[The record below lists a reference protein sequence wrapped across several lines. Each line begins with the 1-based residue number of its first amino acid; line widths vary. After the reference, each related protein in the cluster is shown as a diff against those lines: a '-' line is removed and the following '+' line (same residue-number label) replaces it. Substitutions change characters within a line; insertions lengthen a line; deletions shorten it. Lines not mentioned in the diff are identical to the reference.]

1 MRGKRGLI
9 SVCISLMVYANLTFA
24 DNSSTLLNIQ
34 QQWASINYE
43 ANNSEKEK
51 AFIALIVDAEAFVA
65 SSNNSAEALTW
76 LAITQ
81 SSAAKAKGGLD
92 ALDFAKAA
100 RANLE
105 KAIEA
110 DEQVLEGTALT
121 VLAALYH
128 NVPGW
133 PVAFGSDKKAARLFE
148 KALALYPNSM
158 DTHYFYAEYLF
169 DDGEYEEAARH
180 LTLAKSAPEK
190 QNRPIADKGR
200 RAEIE
205 SLEAKVASKL

>member
-43 ANNSEKEK
+43 ANSSEKEK

-81 SSAAKAKGGLD
+81 SSAAKAKGGLG

-205 SLEAKVASKL
+205 ILEAKVTNKL

>member
-1 MRGKRGLI
+1 MRSKRGLI

-24 DNSSTLLNIQ
+24 DNSSTMLNIQ

-81 SSAAKAKGGLD
+81 SSAAKAKGGLG

-105 KAIEA
+105 KPKFF
-110 DEQVLEGTALT
+110 T
-121 VLAALYH
+121 
-128 NVPGW
+128 
-133 PVAFGSDKKAARLFE
+133 
-148 KALALYPNSM
+148 
-158 DTHYFYAEYLF
+158 
-169 DDGEYEEAARH
+169 
-180 LTLAKSAPEK
+180 
-190 QNRPIADKGR
+190 
-200 RAEIE
+200 
-205 SLEAKVASKL
+205 

>member
-1 MRGKRGLI
+1 MRSIRGLI
-9 SVCISLMVYANLTFA
+9 AVFISLMVYANLTFA
-24 DNSSTLLNIQ
+24 DNSRTLLNIQ
-34 QQWASINYE
+34 QQWASINYDVDS
-43 ANNSEKEK
+43 SEKEK
-51 AFIALIVDAEAFVA
+51 AFLALIADAEAFVA
-65 SSNNSAEALTW
+65 SSSNNAEALTW

-81 SSAAKAKGGLD
+81 SSAAKAKGGLG

-105 KAIEA
+105 KALQQ
-110 DEQVLEGTALT
+110 DEQVLEGTALI

-133 PVAFGSDKKAARLFE
+133 PVAFGSDKKAARLFK

-158 DTHYFYAEYLF
+158 DAHYFYAEYLF

-190 QNRPIADKGR
+190 PNRPIADKGR

-205 SLEAKVASKL
+205 NLEAKVVGKL

>member
-1 MRGKRGLI
+1 MRSKRGLI
-9 SVCISLMVYANLTFA
+9 AVFISLMVYANPTFA
-24 DNSSTLLNIQ
+24 DNNHTLLGIQ
-34 QQWASINYE
+34 QQWASINYH
-43 ANNSEKEK
+43 ADSSEKEK
-51 AFIALIVDAEAFVA
+51 AFIALIADAEALVA

-81 SSAAKAKGGLD
+81 SSAAKAKGGLG

-110 DEQVLEGTALT
+110 NEQVLEGTALT

-158 DTHYFYAEYLF
+158 DAHYFYAEYLF

-190 QNRPIADKGR
+190 PNRPIADKGR

-205 SLEAKVASKL
+205 ILEAKVADKL

>member
-1 MRGKRGLI
+1 
-9 SVCISLMVYANLTFA
+9 MVYANLTFA

-43 ANNSEKEK
+43 ANSSEKEK

-81 SSAAKAKGGLD
+81 SSAAKAKGGLG

>member
-1 MRGKRGLI
+1 MLSKRGLFAI
-9 SVCISLMVYANLTFA
+9 CISLLAYTNLTFA
-24 DNSSTLLNIQ
+24 DSDNTLLAIQ
-34 QQWASINYE
+34 QQWAAVNYHYE
-43 ANNSEKEK
+43 SKDQEE
-51 AFIALIVDAEAFVA
+51 AFIKLIEEAEAFAAV
-65 SSNNSAEALTW
+65 SNNSAEALTW

-81 SSAAKAKGGLD
+81 SSAAKAKGGLG

-105 KAIEA
+105 KAIDA
-110 DEQVLEGTALT
+110 DESVLEGTALT

-133 PVAFGSDKKAARLFE
+133 PVAFGSDKKAAGLFK
-148 KALALYPNSM
+148 KALTLFPNSM

-169 DDGEYEEAARH
+169 DDGEYEEAAKH
-180 LTLAKSAPEK
+180 LKLAKDAPEK
-190 QNRPIADKGR
+190 LNRPIADKGR

-205 SLEAKVASKL
+205 KLEAKVASKL